1 MIERGNIRPESD
13 DFPGYCK
20 KVEAKIESFGVDHA
34 SAVSFVF
41 DHPAEIQHYMKV
53 GCTANCTGDILVKE
67 FRLVSQ
73 EEFDNQ
79 VEKDYIQ
86 WSDKEID
93 LHDKKCEW
101 CGHLTL
107 TAGTGNE
114 FAREAAKHI
123 EETPECQRKQKLF
136 VGAMIRITDSI
147 RQDPSLKEKYMGR
160 SWLREIR
167 DRIKEGRPPLAEGE

>member
-1 MIERGNIRPESD
+1 MIERGNIHPESD

-20 KVEAKIESFGVDHA
+20 KVEARIKSFGVDHA

-41 DHPAEIQHYMKV
+41 SHPTEVMHYFKM
-53 GCTANCTGDILVKE
+53 GCTADFTGELLVKE

-73 EEFDNQ
+73 EEFDSQ
-79 VEKDYIQ
+79 VEKDYVQ
-86 WSDKEID
+86 WADKEID

-107 TAGTGNE
+107 TAGTGND

-123 EETPECQRKQKLF
+123 EETPECQGKQKVYL
-136 VGAMIRITDSI
+136 GAMLRITDLI
-147 RQDPSLKEKYMGR
+147 RDEPSLRKKYMGR
-160 SWLREIR
+160 MREIR
-167 DRIKEGRPPLAEGE
+167 ERIKEGKSPLPEGE